1 MMGLWRIR
9 IVWAKD
15 FGKGSRNGAAAT
27 VEALRWEG
35 DQQWRGGIQEDG
47 RAYGWL
53 RREGLKKGCVHL

>member
-15 FGKGSRNGAAAT
+15 FGKGSRNGAAAAT

-35 DQQWRGGIQEDG
+35 DQQWRGGIF
-47 RAYGWL
+47 W
-53 RREGLKKGCVHL
+53 RREGR